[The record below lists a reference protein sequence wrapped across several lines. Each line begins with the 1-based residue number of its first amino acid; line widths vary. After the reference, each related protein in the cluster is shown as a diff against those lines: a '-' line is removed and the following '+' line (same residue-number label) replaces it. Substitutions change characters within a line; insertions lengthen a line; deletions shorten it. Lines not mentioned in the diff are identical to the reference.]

1 MRLQLTGTNKVLLGL
16 YGPAMVMSMGQGMVV
31 PTIPVL
37 ASTFDLSAGMAAQLV
52 TAGMLGR
59 VLCLLPTGQ
68 ILDRYGRRPMLI
80 GAPLL
85 VALGSAITAVAPAFA
100 LILVAQFFAGAGMSA
115 WLVAR
120 EVALVDIVRPEQ
132 RGRMVASFHG
142 MGSVG
147 VAIGPVIGG
156 VLSDHF
162 GFRAVFWAF
171 SLTALIT
178 MLVGLTIRETAV
190 RKERAKRGGM
200 LNFGKLS
207 EVEPQFRSTYVF
219 IVLNTFVAMMR
230 GALIVSLIPL
240 YLGLQLGYTSTEVGK
255 WFSFYG
261 LVNVGMIVPTGFILD
276 KFGRKAAVIPSV
288 YLASLVFLIFPL
300 ITGTLHLLVLAACTG
315 IANGLSLGTMATW
328 TYDVIP
334 EHARARMQALR
345 RVIADL
351 GAFLG
356 PALGGLIADA
366 ASPGAVFWAFL
377 PLQLIAAVTITFF
390 AKESL
395 HHASARRREAAAQG
409 STSGSG

>member
-1 MRLQLTGTNKVLLGL
+1 
-16 YGPAMVMSMGQGMVV
+16 
-31 PTIPVL
+31 
-37 ASTFDLSAGMAAQLV
+37 MAAQLV

-85 VALGSAITAVAPAFA
+85 VALGSVLTAIAPTFA
-100 LILVAQFFAGAGMSA
+100 LILVAQFFSGTGMSA

-132 RGRMVASFHG
+132 RGRMIAGFHG

-147 VAIGPVIGG
+147 VAVGPVFGG
-156 VLSDHF
+156 VITDHL
-162 GFRAVFWAF
+162 GFRAVFWIFA
-171 SLTALIT
+171 LTALFT
-178 MLVGLTIRETAV
+178 MLIGFTVRETAA
-190 RKERAKRGGM
+190 RTPRAARGGM
-200 LNFGKLS
+200 FNFGKLS
-207 EVEPQFRSTYVF
+207 DVDPQFRGTYVY

-240 YLGLQLGYTSTEVGK
+240 YLGLQLGYSSTEVGT
-255 WFSFYG
+255 WFGFYG
-261 LVNVGMIVPTGFILD
+261 LVNVAMIAPTGFILD

-288 YLASLVFLIFPL
+288 FLASLVFLIFPV
-300 ITGTLHLLVLAACTG
+300 ITGTLPLLALAVCTG

-345 RVIADL
+345 RVIADM

-356 PALGGLIADA
+356 PALGGIIADA

-377 PLQLIAAVTITFF
+377 PLQLIAAVTITFL

-395 HHASARRREAAAQG
+395 HHAAAQRREAATHG
-409 STSGSG
+409 STSGPSR